1 MVGCSQQSPDLWRKI
16 WRSCKPVSLPLG
28 AADGNSMQDSGQI
41 LECLTFPEQQL
52 APSCTR
58 YQRCQSWQSRAHPD
72 RQWRCLHKN
81 HRSICTCFTTHFTA
95 SERSSRPRMST
106 NVITA
111 QSTVWTKMQ
120 PASSS
125 TAIGH
130 IVGVHLPPPPP
141 LYPSSWHPSIRCL
154 WSLCLLDDSSVRMR
168 MFMCFA
174 MYIV

>member
-72 RQWRCLHKN
+72 RQWNQLKTREVPYKN
-81 HRSICTCFTTHFTA
+81 HRSICTCFKRTSLFRALVQAADEHKCHHCTIHSLDKDATRKLLHRNWTHCW
-95 SERSSRPRMST
+95 RPS
-106 NVITA
+106 
-111 QSTVWTKMQ
+111 
-120 PASSS
+120 ASSS
-125 TAIGH
+125 SSSSITRHLGIH
-130 IVGVHLPPPPP
+130 KFVVHGVFALP
-141 LYPSSWHPSIRCL
+141 
-154 WSLCLLDDSSVRMR
+154 
-168 MFMCFA
+168 A
-174 MYIV
+174 